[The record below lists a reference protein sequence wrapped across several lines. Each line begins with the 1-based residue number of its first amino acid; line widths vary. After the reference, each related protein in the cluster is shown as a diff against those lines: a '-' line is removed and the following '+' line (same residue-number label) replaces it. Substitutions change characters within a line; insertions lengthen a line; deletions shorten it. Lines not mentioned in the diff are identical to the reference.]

1 VSGCCVC
8 SLVRTFSLSSVV
20 IGGEVCG
27 DNYLLLCV
35 CSCVCVSVCLCC
47 NCVWF
52 GWLYAHI
59 ADGIIKL

>member
-35 CSCVCVSVCLCC
+35 CSCVCVCQCVC
-47 NCVWF
+47 VVTVF
-52 GWLYAHI
+52 GLVGCMLI
-59 ADGIIKL
+59 

>member
-1 VSGCCVC
+1 VRVRDGSCVC

-35 CSCVCVSVCLCC
+35 CVCVSVFVL
-47 NCVWF
+47 
-52 GWLYAHI
+52 
-59 ADGIIKL
+59 